1 MKQLNGKVALITG
14 ASGGIGTEIARRFA
28 ADGIDLVLCGRSAE
42 KLEKTKAI
50 AEGFG
55 VQTMLWSADLTV
67 DGAAADCVQA
77 VLDRFGRLDILVNN
91 AGMAL
96 SCPFEETTTEQFDR
110 IMALNVRAPYF
121 LCQAALPALRQ
132 SDHATILNIASV
144 VGHKGYPLQSAY
156 AASKHALIGMSK
168 SLANEVYAENI
179 RVHVIAPGAVFTDM
193 VRIARP
199 DLSDEGMILA
209 EDIAEIAAFFV
220 EHRTNA
226 VIDEI
231 QVHRAGKAPFAKT
244 SRAPFQGAAERSE
257 AGGCIESAILPNHAC
272 HCETSVHTGR
282 GNPLS

>member
-1 MKQLNGKVALITG
+1 MNQLTGKVALITG
-14 ASGGIGTEIARRFA
+14 ASGGIGSAIARRLA
-28 ADGIDLVLCGRSAE
+28 ENGLDLALCGRSEE
-42 KLEKTKAI
+42 KLAKTKA
-50 AEGFG
+50 AVEAFG
-55 VQTMLWSADLTV
+55 VRTMLYTGDLTK
-67 DGAAADCVQA
+67 DGAAANCIQA
-77 VLDRFGRLDILVNN
+77 VTKHFGRLDILINN

-96 SCPFEETTTEQFDR
+96 SCPFEQTSAQQFDQ

-132 SDHATILNIASV
+132 SDYAMILNIASV

-168 SLANEVYAENI
+168 SLANEVYQDDI
-179 RVHVIAPGAVFTDM
+179 RVHIIAPGAVYTDM
-193 VRIARP
+193 VKISRP

-231 QVHRAGKAPFAKT
+231 QVHRVGKAPFA
-244 SRAPFQGAAERSE
+244 
-257 AGGCIESAILPNHAC
+257 
-272 HCETSVHTGR
+272 
-282 GNPLS
+282 

>member
-28 ADGIDLVLCGRSAE
+28 QDGMNLVLCGRSAE
-42 KLEKTKAI
+42 KLEKTKKI
-50 AEGFG
+50 AESFG

-67 DGAAADCVQA
+67 DGVAADCVQA

-96 SCPFEETTTEQFDR
+96 SCPFEQTTVDQFDR

-168 SLANEVYAENI
+168 SLANEVYTENI

-231 QVHRAGKAPFAKT
+231 QVHRAGKAPFA
-244 SRAPFQGAAERSE
+244 
-257 AGGCIESAILPNHAC
+257 
-272 HCETSVHTGR
+272 
-282 GNPLS
+282 

>member
-67 DGAAADCVQA
+67 DGVAADCVQA

-96 SCPFEETTTEQFDR
+96 SCPFEQTTAEQFDR

-231 QVHRAGKAPFAKT
+231 QVHRAGKAPFA
-244 SRAPFQGAAERSE
+244 
-257 AGGCIESAILPNHAC
+257 
-272 HCETSVHTGR
+272 
-282 GNPLS
+282 